1 MILSQES
8 LPHFYENWK
17 KDIVTHDCIW
27 ALNNGLF
34 HLVEYNTKTVK

>member
-17 KDIVTHDCIW
+17 DIVTHDCIW
-27 ALNNGLF
+27 ALNNELF